1 MVNVPD
7 RSLASKWMP
16 VMLWGGLLLSL
27 LAASLLLL
35 SGRAHEQDRGYRAH
49 LSELTLLA
57 GTLPTQ
63 AAAAG
68 RGDAAA
74 FEKLAQSRARL
85 EKLLAEIERGR
96 TAFAALSSPSAQKL
110 GGESGWNAVLED
122 SRQVLAGRDAAR
134 ELKTWADESRT
145 ALGRVLAATGNAVS
159 APGGAVALRALPR
172 FESIA
177 QRAGDDLQLLADAS
191 GDSAA
196 AARRISENTAL
207 LAQFLAGLAGLDQT
221 AGVPAVAG
229 EAAKRL
235 ADARDA
241 FAAYEK
247 QLQGALARAGTLAT
261 AQRAS
266 GELAEASDKL
276 SKSLEKLGV
285 ADADVGTFAGPWP
298 ALIAVLLAAL
308 MLAGALVAWIS
319 AAGVR
324 RVADLEAERNRR
336 NQDAILRLL
345 DEMSSLADGDL
356 TVQATVTDD
365 ITGAI
370 ADSINYAIEALREL
384 VATINETAMQL
395 DSAARQT
402 QAAAGHLAKA
412 SVAQSRQ
419 VAAATD
425 AVSAMAASIEEVSGN
440 AERSAD
446 VARHAVDVA
455 HKGGDAVRRT
465 IDGMNTIRENIQ
477 DTSKRIKRLG
487 ESSQE
492 IGNIVELI
500 NDIAE
505 QTNILALNASI
516 QASMAG
522 ESGRGFAVVADEVQR
537 LAERAGHATRQIE
550 VLVRTIQTDTNEAVV
565 SMERTTTDVVGGA
578 LLAENAGAA
587 LGEIEDVS
595 NQIAQLVQN
604 ISASA
609 RQQAATSS
617 HISRTMQVLR
627 EISQQTADNTSA
639 TSNAIGRLAELSAQL
654 RKSAAGFR
662 LPQELPAAGRRTAAA
677 AAAKPGDAQSRRIA
691 SAGG

>member
-1 MVNVPD
+1 MANTPD
-7 RSLASKWMP
+7 RQQASKWMP

-27 LAASLLLL
+27 TAAAFLLL
-35 SGRAHEQDRGYRAH
+35 SGRAHEQDRNFRAH
-49 LSELTLLA
+49 LAELTVLA
-57 GTLPTQ
+57 GALQTQ

-68 RGDAAA
+68 RGDDAA

-85 EKLLAEIERGR
+85 EKLLGDIEQGR
-96 TAFAALSSPSAQKL
+96 AAFAALSSQSAKRL
-110 GGESGWNAVLED
+110 GGEQGWNAVLED
-122 SRQVLAGRDAAR
+122 SKQVLAGRDAAR
-134 ELKTWADESRT
+134 ELKTWAEESRT

-159 APGGAVALRALPR
+159 APGGAVAYRALPR
-172 FESIA
+172 FEAVA
-177 QRAGDDLQLLADAS
+177 QRAGDDLQQLADVS
-191 GDSAA
+191 GDSVAI
-196 AARRISENTAL
+196 ARRITENTAL
-207 LAQFLAGLAGLDQT
+207 LSQFLAGLAGLDQT
-221 AGVPAVAG
+221 AGVPALSG
-229 EAAKRL
+229 EAAARL
-235 ADARDA
+235 AEARDA

-247 QLQGALARAGTLAT
+247 QLQGALERAGTLAA

-266 GELAEASDKL
+266 GTLATASDKL
-276 SKSLEKLGV
+276 SKSLEQQSL
-285 ADADVGTFAGPWP
+285 ADADTGPLAGPYP
-298 ALIAVLLAAL
+298 ALVAVLLAAL
-308 MLAGALVAWIS
+308 LLAGALVAWVS

-324 RVADLEAERNRR
+324 RVADQEAERNRR

-384 VATINETAMQL
+384 VATINDTAMQL

-425 AVSAMAASIEEVSGN
+425 AVSAMATSIEEVSGN

-595 NQIAQLVQN
+595 KQIAQLVQN

-662 LPQELPAAGRRTAAA
+662 LPQELPAAARRAAA
-677 AAAKPGDAQSRRIA
+677 PAPVKPDDAQSRRIA

>member
-1 MVNVPD
+1 MANVPD
-7 RSLASKWMP
+7 RRQASKWMP
-16 VMLWGGLLLSL
+16 VMLWGGLLTSL
-27 LAASLLLL
+27 LAAAFLLL
-35 SGRAHEQDRGYRAH
+35 SGRAHEQDRHYRAH
-49 LSELTLLA
+49 LAELTVLA
-57 GTLPTQ
+57 GALPTQ
-63 AAAAG
+63 AEAAG
-68 RGDAAA
+68 RGDDAA

-85 EKLLAEIERGR
+85 EKLLAEIEQGR
-96 TAFAALSSPSAQKL
+96 AAFAALSSPSAQRL
-110 GGESGWNAVLED
+110 GGEPGWNAVLEG

-134 ELKTWADESRT
+134 ELKTWAEETRT

-172 FESIA
+172 FESVA
-177 QRAGDDLQLLADAS
+177 QRAGDDLQQLAGAA
-191 GDSAA
+191 GESANI
-196 AARRISENTAL
+196 ARRITENTAL
-207 LAQFLAGLAGLDQT
+207 LAQFLAGLAGLDRT
-221 AGVPAVAG
+221 AGVPALSG
-229 EAAKRL
+229 EAATRL

-241 FAAYEK
+241 FAGYEK
-247 QLQGALARAGTLAT
+247 QLQGALERAGTLAT
-261 AQRAS
+261 AQRAGS
-266 GELAEASDKL
+266 ELAEASDKL
-276 SKSLEKLGV
+276 SNSLEQQSA
-285 ADADVGTFAGPWP
+285 ADADIGPLAGPYP
-298 ALIAVLLAAL
+298 ALLAVLFAAL

-324 RVADLEAERNRR
+324 RVADQEAERNRR

-609 RQQAATSS
+609 RQQAATSA

-639 TSNAIGRLAELSAQL
+639 TSSAIGRLAELSAQL

-662 LPQELPAAGRRTAAA
+662 LPQELPAAGRRAAA
-677 AAAKPGDAQSRRIA
+677 PAAPGPDDAKSRRIA
-691 SAGG
+691 SVGG

>member
-7 RSLASKWMP
+7 RQLASKWMP

-27 LAASLLLL
+27 AAAVFLLL
-35 SGRAHEQDRGYRAH
+35 SGRAHEQDRNYRAH
-49 LSELTLLA
+49 LAELTVLA
-57 GTLPTQ
+57 GALSTQ
-63 AAAAG
+63 AVAAG
-68 RGDAAA
+68 RGDDAA

-85 EKLLAEIERGR
+85 AKLLGDVEKGR
-96 TAFAALSSPSAQKL
+96 AAFKVLSSPSAQRL
-110 GGESGWNAVLED
+110 GGEPGWNAVLED
-122 SRQVLAGRDAAR
+122 SQQVLAGRDAAR
-134 ELKTWADESRT
+134 ALKTWAEESRT
-145 ALGRVLAATGNAVS
+145 ALGRVLAATGDAVS
-159 APGGAVALRALPR
+159 ARGGAVALRALPR
-172 FESIA
+172 FESVA
-177 QRAGDDLQLLADAS
+177 QRAGDDLQQLADSS
-191 GDSAA
+191 GDLAA
-196 AARRISENTAL
+196 VARRITENTAL

-221 AGVPAVAG
+221 AGVPAVSG
-229 EAAKRL
+229 EAATRL
-235 ADARDA
+235 AGARDA
-241 FAAYEK
+241 FAGYEK
-247 QLQGALARAGTLAT
+247 QLQGALERAGALAT

-266 GELAEASDKL
+266 GELSKASDKL
-276 SKSLEKLGV
+276 SKSLEQQAA
-285 ADADVGTFAGPWP
+285 ADADAGSLAGPYP

-308 MLAGALVAWIS
+308 MLAVALVAWIS
-319 AAGVR
+319 AAGGR
-324 RVADLEAERNRR
+324 RVADQEAERNRR

-412 SVAQSRQ
+412 SDAQSRQ

-550 VLVRTIQTDTNEAVV
+550 VLVRTIQSDTNEAVV

-609 RQQAATSS
+609 RQQAATSA

-627 EISQQTADNTSA
+627 EISQQTADNTGA

-662 LPQELPAAGRRTAAA
+662 LPQELPAAGRRAAA
-677 AAAKPGDAQSRRIA
+677 PAASVPGDAQSRRIA
-691 SAGG
+691 SVGG